1 MMMTDQQFTETSRA
15 ITITVLEAMGA
26 TGATKEDAA
35 AVVGF
40 ALLEALGHLLG
51 SPAAAIERLR
61 SIADIGEAQILGG
74 DPFPPKPAH

>member
-1 MMMTDQQFTETSRA
+1 MNITDAQFSEASRA
-15 ITITVLEAMGA
+15 ITITVLQVLGA
-26 TGATKEDAA
+26 AGATKDDAA

-40 ALLEALGHLLG
+40 SLFEALGQLLG